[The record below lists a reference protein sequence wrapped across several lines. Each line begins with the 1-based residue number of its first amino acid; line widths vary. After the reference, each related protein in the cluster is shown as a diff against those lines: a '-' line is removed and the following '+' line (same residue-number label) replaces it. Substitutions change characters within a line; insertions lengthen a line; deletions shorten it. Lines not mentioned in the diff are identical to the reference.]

1 MDKVAN
7 VAAAAVKMKKG
18 KNTECVKVVLRC
30 RPMNRREREDER
42 KWTLEIDEQKG
53 SIQLFNPK
61 MDDSEPPKSFTFD
74 GAFGECSKQCDVYAA
89 TGFPIVESVLDGYN
103 GTIFAYGQTGT
114 GKSHTMQGPT
124 GGAEGGDVTKGG
136 RDDHGIIPN
145 SFYHVFDTV
154 GSTIGKE
161 FLVRASYLE
170 IYNEEI
176 RDLLGKDPK
185 ASLDLKQNA
194 DKVVFVKD
202 LTNIVVKSVLEID
215 HVMMVG
221 HKNRSVGATMMNQ
234 DSSRSHSI
242 FTITIETSEMGADN
256 KPHIRAGKLNLVD
269 LAGSER
275 QGKTGATGDRLKE
288 ATKINLS
295 LSALGNCISA
305 LVDGKSA
312 HIPYRD
318 SKLTRLLEDSLGGNT
333 KTCMIATIGPA
344 DYNYDETLSTL
355 RYANRAKNIKNKPKI
370 NEDPKDTMMREM
382 QEEIARLRE
391 EIARKASGQPP
402 KKPRAKREGGGANSS
417 APREKKVAEKQV
429 IEQVEKVQKVV
440 QRVEEVIVDG
450 IDDEEM
456 AKIQNEMDEE
466 KRELMLQAA
475 QAAAAAQA
483 AKEGELEAE
492 QALEEAEEEQAAMA
506 AQLEQ
511 LEAKILHNETLP
523 DNTAQMQLDLKRK
536 QAEMAERRAEE
547 QRLAQELAEHED
559 ESALFEDKFDS
570 LQESVEVKTKR
581 LEKLFSKYQGV
592 KTEINDIQEE
602 YSWERED
609 MLDTIRELT
618 KMLKLRQSVIE
629 AFVPPNDVQA
639 IECRAKWDV
648 EEEEWVLAQRTVE
661 EGLSIRSKRP
671 QSASGARRHMSDYA
685 RMNAAM
691 GDRNPRYKTENI
703 ITLELDLPERS
714 TFDFDRQNMGGEVH
728 AELQRLWMDEKYIPT
743 VDVPATDP
751 FMLQQQQTNSSR
763 RGASGTPRAGSA
775 RKVRPK

>member
-1 MDKVAN
+1 MQ
-7 VAAAAVKMKKG
+7 
-18 KNTECVKVVLRC
+18 
-30 RPMNRREREDER
+30 DE
-42 KWTLEIDEQKG
+42 
-53 SIQLFNPK
+53 
-61 MDDSEPPKSFTFD
+61 
-74 GAFGECSKQCDVYAA
+74 
-89 TGFPIVESVLDGYN
+89 
-103 GTIFAYGQTGT
+103 
-114 GKSHTMQGPT
+114 
-124 GGAEGGDVTKGG
+124 
-136 RDDHGIIPN
+136 
-145 SFYHVFDTV
+145 
-154 GSTIGKE
+154 
-161 FLVRASYLE
+161 
-170 IYNEEI
+170 
-176 RDLLGKDPK
+176 
-185 ASLDLKQNA
+185 
-194 DKVVFVKD
+194 
-202 LTNIVVKSVLEID
+202 
-215 HVMMVG
+215 
-221 HKNRSVGATMMNQ
+221 
-234 DSSRSHSI
+234 
-242 FTITIETSEMGADN
+242 IT
-256 KPHIRAGKLNLVD
+256 
-269 LAGSER
+269 
-275 QGKTGATGDRLKE
+275 RLK
-288 ATKINLS
+288 
-295 LSALGNCISA
+295 
-305 LVDGKSA
+305 
-312 HIPYRD
+312 
-318 SKLTRLLEDSLGGNT
+318 
-333 KTCMIATIGPA
+333 
-344 DYNYDETLSTL
+344 
-355 RYANRAKNIKNKPKI
+355 
-370 NEDPKDTMMREM
+370 
-382 QEEIARLRE
+382 E
-391 EIARKASGQPP
+391 EIARKASGAPRVRKAKP
-402 KKPRAKREGGGANSS
+402 KGGGGGNSTSS
-417 APREKKVAEKQV
+417 APREKKVAEKQIV
-429 IEQVEKVQKVV
+429 EQVEKIQKVV

-648 EEEEWVLAQRTVE
+648 EE
-661 EGLSIRSKRP
+661 GLSIRSKRP

-703 ITLELDLPERS
+703 ITLELDLPERT
-714 TFDFDRQNMGGEVH
+714 TFDFDRQ
-728 AELQRLWMDEKYIPT
+728 
-743 VDVPATDP
+743 
-751 FMLQQQQTNSSR
+751 
-763 RGASGTPRAGSA
+763 
-775 RKVRPK
+775 

>member
-1 MDKVAN
+1 
-7 VAAAAVKMKKG
+7 
-18 KNTECVKVVLRC
+18 
-30 RPMNRREREDER
+30 
-42 KWTLEIDEQKG
+42 
-53 SIQLFNPK
+53 
-61 MDDSEPPKSFTFD
+61 
-74 GAFGECSKQCDVYAA
+74 
-89 TGFPIVESVLDGYN
+89 
-103 GTIFAYGQTGT
+103 
-114 GKSHTMQGPT
+114 
-124 GGAEGGDVTKGG
+124 
-136 RDDHGIIPN
+136 
-145 SFYHVFDTV
+145 
-154 GSTIGKE
+154 
-161 FLVRASYLE
+161 
-170 IYNEEI
+170 
-176 RDLLGKDPK
+176 
-185 ASLDLKQNA
+185 
-194 DKVVFVKD
+194 
-202 LTNIVVKSVLEID
+202 
-215 HVMMVG
+215 
-221 HKNRSVGATMMNQ
+221 
-234 DSSRSHSI
+234 
-242 FTITIETSEMGADN
+242 
-256 KPHIRAGKLNLVD
+256 
-269 LAGSER
+269 
-275 QGKTGATGDRLKE
+275 
-288 ATKINLS
+288 
-295 LSALGNCISA
+295 
-305 LVDGKSA
+305 
-312 HIPYRD
+312 
-318 SKLTRLLEDSLGGNT
+318 
-333 KTCMIATIGPA
+333 
-344 DYNYDETLSTL
+344 
-355 RYANRAKNIKNKPKI
+355 
-370 NEDPKDTMMREM
+370 
-382 QEEIARLRE
+382 
-391 EIARKASGQPP
+391 
-402 KKPRAKREGGGANSS
+402 
-417 APREKKVAEKQV
+417 V